1 MSKSDATEI
10 AYCFASNMLFTF
22 IEITDTGVDDVENNL
37 AVYIFCL
44 LFSALLG
51 GLPYLIYKYII
62 ANRDINVNTFFYKFL
77 FIYNRK
83 IQPITK

>member
-10 AYCFASNMLFTF
+10 AYRLASSMLFSF
-22 IEITDTGVDDVENNL
+22 IEIMDTGVDDVENNL

-51 GLPYLIYKYII
+51 GSPYLIYKYII
-62 ANRDINVNTFFYKFL
+62 ANRDIYVNTFFINFYLHIIEKSSL
-77 FIYNRK
+77 
-83 IQPITK
+83 

>member
-10 AYCFASNMLFTF
+10 AYRFASETLFAL
-22 IEITDTGVDDVENNL
+22 IEIMHTGVDDVENNL

-51 GLPYLIYKYII
+51 GSPYLIYKYII
-62 ANRDINVNTFFYKFL
+62 ANGGIYVNTFL
-77 FIYNRK
+77 
-83 IQPITK
+83 

>member
-10 AYCFASNMLFTF
+10 AYRLASSMLFSF
-22 IEITDTGVDDVENNL
+22 IEITDTGVNAVENNL

-51 GLPYLIYKYII
+51 GSPYLIYKYII
-62 ANRDINVNTFFYKFL
+62 ANRDIYVNIFFINFYLYILEKSSL
-77 FIYNRK
+77 
-83 IQPITK
+83 

>member
-1 MSKSDATEI
+1 MSKSNATEI
-10 AYCFASNMLFTF
+10 AYRLASSMLFSF

-37 AVYIFCL
+37 AVYIFFL

-51 GLPYLIYKYII
+51 GSPYLIYKYII
-62 ANRDINVNTFFYKFL
+62 ANMDIYVNIFYKFL

-83 IQPITK
+83 IQSIAK